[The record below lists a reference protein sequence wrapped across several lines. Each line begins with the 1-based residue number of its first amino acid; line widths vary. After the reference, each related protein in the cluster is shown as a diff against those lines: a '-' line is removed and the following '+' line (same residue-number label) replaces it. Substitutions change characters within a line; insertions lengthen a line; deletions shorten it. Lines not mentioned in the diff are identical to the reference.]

1 MRCVLVNIRSLGRWA
16 FTALG
21 VSALGL
27 TPLLFHPAPA
37 PAARLP
43 VRADDNGFSDWRG
56 VSSCTSSA
64 CHNQAGEGNVK
75 GREYALWV
83 TKDPHDRAYQIL
95 FDERSVRIQENLN
108 HGEPGQKPL
117 TASRNIL
124 CLRCHVAPEAEK
136 AVDASPVWFSDGVG
150 CESCHGAAGKWL
162 SAHMQYGWKEKSSAE
177 KAAYGFNDTKNLAV
191 RAKTCMDCHVGGN
204 RADVN
209 HDLYAA
215 GHPPLQWEYSAALER
230 YRPYQ
235 HWSAA
240 DDRRRHPAYETEAWA
255 VGQAISA
262 RAALY
267 LLDTRAKEVANDRE
281 HKPWPEFAEYGCA
294 SCHHTFDPQRKRNAE
309 NVHKAGLP
317 SWSPFVDL
325 TTLLPDHPS
334 LDAIKEL
341 RTTME
346 SRTPDPH
353 KVSQMSEALA
363 KEYGE
368 WLKRT
373 GLELDYSPDALRERL
388 QILSGEKGQ
397 KIAVSGWDDARQLAD
412 ALSAHYRSLNAVEP
426 DAGLGAALRGLND
439 LLRPPPHWD
448 TPPSFNSEAVV
459 KALQDIDARLKNR

>member
-1 MRCVLVNIRSLGRWA
+1 VNIRSLGRWT
-16 FTALG
+16 FTAF
-21 VSALGL
+21 GL
-27 TPLLFHPAPA
+27 LAVGLAPMLFNPAPA
-37 PAARLP
+37 PAARRIA
-43 VRADDNGFSDWRG
+43 RADDNGFSDWRG

-64 CHNQAGEGNVK
+64 CHNQAGEGNIK

-83 TKDPHDRAYQIL
+83 GKDPHDRAYQIL
-95 FDERSVRIQENLN
+95 FEDRSVRIQDNLN
-108 HGEPGQKPL
+108 HGEPGQKQL
-117 TASRNIL
+117 SASRNIL

-136 AVDASPVWFSDGVG
+136 NTAAAPVWFSDGVG

-162 SAHMQYGWKEKSSAE
+162 TAHVQYGWKEKSASE
-177 KAAYGFNDTKNLAV
+177 KAAYGFTNTKNLAV
-191 RAKTCMDCHVGGN
+191 RAKTCMDCHVGGD

-240 DDRRRHPAYETEAWA
+240 DDRRRHPAYEAEAWA

-294 SCHHTFDPQRKRNAE
+294 SCHHDLNPQRPHDPKSD
-309 NVHKAGLP
+309 HKAGSP

-325 TTLLPDHPS
+325 TTLLPEHPS
-334 LDAIKEL
+334 LATINEL

-346 SRTPDPH
+346 GRNPDPH
-353 KVSQMSEALA
+353 KVSQMAESLA

-368 WLKRT
+368 WLRRS
-373 GLELDYSPDALRERL
+373 GSELDYGPDALRERL
-388 QILSGEKGQ
+388 KLLSGEKGQ
-397 KIAVSGWDDARQLAD
+397 KIAEGGWDDARQLAD
-412 ALSAHYRSLNAVEP
+412 ALAAHYRSLNAVENDP
-426 DAGLGAALRGLND
+426 RLGGAVRGLND
-439 LLRPPPHWD
+439 LLRLPAGWD
-448 TPPSFNSEAVV
+448 TPPRYDP
-459 KALQDIDARLKNR
+459 KAIVNALRDIDNRLRNR